1 MRPINNN
8 AAIYSC
14 LVSVPLQ
21 PPSTLNTPVQ
31 SKNHFQGYSSPPQN
45 AGIFL
50 LSSLLLAAVLEDH
63 PSLSSVSGVHLTKP
77 ADWVITAYFVVRV
90 TAGATAEAG
99 RDLTSA
105 RYYYQN
111 L

>member
-21 PPSTLNTPVQ
+21 PPATLNTPVQ
-31 SKNHFQGYSSPPQN
+31 SKNHFQGYSS
-45 AGIFL
+45 IFTFP
-50 LSSLLLAAVLEDH
+50 LLLAAVLEDH

-99 RDLTSA
+99 NDITSA